1 MALGK
6 SILALLLP
14 SMVLT
19 PTVLQLEQRSQQA
32 QPPPLPTST
41 QSTTSV
47 KTSQPSALPKEP

>member
-19 PTVLQLEQRSQQA
+19 PTVLQQEQQSQQA
-32 QPPPLPTST
+32 QPPPLPTLT
-41 QSTTSV
+41 QSTTSA
-47 KTSQPSALPKEP
+47 KTSQPSALPREP